1 MPINIANQFS
11 PRRGAKTIM
20 NDSTSTQSAIV
31 LRAGELFIEYP
42 DAGVGTG
49 ACKVKIGDGVTQY
62 KDLPYAI
69 ENDASGATI
78 DFDPDTSTTV
88 ATALSHVVSG
98 ASTAAIVA
106 GLKQAVTLLNGEAIK
121 SMTVDGNTITVT
133 DNAVSFDSPD
143 YTIGVTAAS
152 GTATVTLGAESGY
165 GKTDSTFDISSSD
178 STIAIDIVSGALDLT
193 ANATGAIS
201 TVYATDLTAS
211 KAVVSDASGKIS
223 ASSTTSTEIGYLSGV
238 TSSIQDQ
245 LNSKAATITGA
256 ITTVVT
262 EDLTASKVVVSNAN
276 GKIAASSVTT
286 GELDYLSGVTAAVQ
300 TQLNGKA
307 ASAHTHTEDDITGYI
322 DVAKLYG
329 GASSAD
335 HKIDLSLIPQGALER
350 LVIVADEAALRALT
364 TSDVQLGD
372 VVKVTATGLM
382 YFVKDE
388 SALPVGPSGTISDAF
403 EEFSAGT
410 ASSVPWSGITGKPE
424 TFPPSTHTHTMSEI
438 TDLYGNFS
446 GATSAAAGTTGF
458 VPAPAAGD
466 EEKYL
471 CGNGTWVAFTNATT
485 AAAGLMSAEDKQAV
499 ELLKAGVYDFGDET
513 PVTP

>member
-1 MPINIANQFS
+1 MPITNIANQFS
-11 PRRGAKTIM
+11 PRRGAKTAM
-20 NDSTSTQSAIV
+20 NNPSNPQSAIV
-31 LRAGELFIEYP
+31 LKAGELFIEYP
-42 DAGVGTG
+42 DTGVGTG
-49 ACKVKIGDGVTQY
+49 ACKVKVGDGTTQY

-98 ASTAAIVA
+98 AATSAIVA

-121 SMTVDGNTITVT
+121 SMTVDGNVITVT

-143 YTIGVTAAS
+143 YTIGVSAAS

-178 STIAIDIVSGALDLT
+178 GSIAIDVTSGALDLT

-201 TVYATDLTAS
+201 TVYDTDLTAA

-223 ASSTTSTEIGYLSGV
+223 VSTASATEVGYLAGV
-238 TSSIQDQ
+238 TGSIQDQ
-245 LNSKAATITGA
+245 LDAKAATITGA

-262 EDLTASKVVVSNAN
+262 DDLTASKVVVSDTN

-286 GELDYLSGVTAAVQ
+286 AELEYLAGTTASVQ
-300 TQLNGKA
+300 NQLDGKA
-307 ASAHTHTEDDITGYI
+307 AAAHTHTEDDITGYI

-329 GASSAD
+329 GASSAG
-335 HKIDLSLIPQGALER
+335 HKIDLALIPQGALER
-350 LVIVADEAALRALT
+350 LVVVADEAALRALT
-364 TSDVQLGD
+364 SSDVQLGD

-388 SALPVGPSGTISDAF
+388 SALPVGAEGQISDAF

-410 ASSVPWSGITGKPE
+410 ASSVPWSGVTGKPE

-446 GATSAAAGTTGF
+446 GATSAAAGATGF
-458 VPAPAAGD
+458 VPAPQAGD
-466 EEKYL
+466 EAKYL

-499 ELLKAGVYDFGDET
+499 ELLKAGIFDFGDET
-513 PVTP
+513 PA